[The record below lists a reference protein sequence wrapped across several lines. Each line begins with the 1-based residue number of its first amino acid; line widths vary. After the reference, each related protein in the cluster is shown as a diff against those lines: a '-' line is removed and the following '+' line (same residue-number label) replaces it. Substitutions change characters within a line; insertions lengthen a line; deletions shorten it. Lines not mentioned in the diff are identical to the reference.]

1 MLKWLYSCYSMSDT
15 AEKYR
20 PSIQDRIAERVREIV
35 GPIED
40 WLERLITM
48 PDRFNPETFQLI
60 DHFKKEKMGGVH
72 ARKIIE
78 MYETQYKEYKD
89 LLELRKKNLKF
100 KEIDEEG
107 EGDSEERQLLE
118 SYEDIS
124 NEVIEKGIKAHDN
137 IFKACDYMI
146 DIANANRK
154 PRKKKPISKDKLVSK
169 LQYSKE
175 DTKYN
180 LKSIDPKDI
189 ITAEQLWVFNTK
201 TRKLGIYVASV
212 LDPRGLNREGTG
224 LSVKGTSV
232 QGFDP
237 EKSVQKTLRKPEEQ
251 LSEFM
256 KCGPVKSKTFFSE
269 IKSMEI
275 ALTGRINPDT
285 ILLKV

>member
-1 MLKWLYSCYSMSDT
+1 MSDT
-15 AEKYR
+15 IEKYR

-35 GPIED
+35 VPIED

-48 PDRFNPETFQLI
+48 PDRFNPETFELI
-60 DHFKKEKMGGVH
+60 EHFKKEKVGGVH
-72 ARKIIE
+72 ARKIME

-100 KEIDEEG
+100 SDIDEEG

-118 SYEDIS
+118 SYEDVS

-146 DIANANRK
+146 DMANANRK

>member
-20 PSIQDRIAERVREIV
+20 PSIQERIAERVREIV
-35 GPIED
+35 VPIED

-60 DHFKKEKMGGVH
+60 EHFKKEKVGGVH
-72 ARKIIE
+72 ARKIME

-100 KEIDEEG
+100 TEIDEEG
-107 EGDSEERQLLE
+107 QGDSEERQLLE

-146 DIANANRK
+146 DMANANRK
-154 PRKKKPISKDKLVSK
+154 ARKKKPISKDKLVAK
-169 LQYSKE
+169 LQYCKQ

-180 LKSIDPKDI
+180 LTSIDPKEI
-189 ITAEQLWVFNTK
+189 ITAEQLWVFNAK
-201 TRKLGIYVASV
+201 TRKLGMYVTSV

-224 LSVKGTSV
+224 LSVKGTSM
-232 QGFDP
+232 QRFDP
-237 EKSVQKTLRKPEEQ
+237 EKSVQKTLRKPEAQ
-251 LSEFM
+251 LAEFLQ
-256 KCGPVKSKTFFSE
+256 CGPVKAKTFFSE

-275 ALTGRINPDT
+275 ALTGRINVDT

>member
-20 PSIQDRIAERVREIV
+20 PSIQERIAERVREIV
-35 GPIED
+35 VPIED

-60 DHFKKEKMGGVH
+60 DHFKKEKVGGVH

-154 PRKKKPISKDKLVSK
+154 LRKKKPISKDKLVSK

-251 LSEFM
+251 LTEFM

>member
-20 PSIQDRIAERVREIV
+20 PSIQERIAERVREIIV
-35 GPIED
+35 PIED

-60 DHFKKEKMGGVH
+60 DHFKKEKVGGVH

-180 LKSIDPKDI
+180 LKSIDSKDI

>member
-1 MLKWLYSCYSMSDT
+1 MFKWLYSCYSMSDT
-15 AEKYR
+15 TEKYR
-20 PSIQDRIAERVREIV
+20 PSIQERIAERVREIV
-35 GPIED
+35 VPIED

-60 DHFKKEKMGGVH
+60 DHFKKEKVGGVH

-89 LLELRKKNLKF
+89 LLALREKKLKF
-100 KEIDEEG
+100 KEMDEEG
-107 EGDSEERQLLE
+107 AGDSEERQLLE
-118 SYEDIS
+118 SYEDMD
-124 NEVIEKGIKAHDN
+124 NDVINKGIQAYDN

-146 DIANANRK
+146 DMANNNRK
-154 PRKKKPISKDKLVSK
+154 PRKKKSISKEKLVSK
-169 LQYSKE
+169 LQYCKQ
-175 DTKYN
+175 DIKHN
-180 LKSIDPKDI
+180 LTSIDPKDI
-189 ITAEQLWVFNTK
+189 ITAEQCWVYNTK
-201 TRKLGIYVASV
+201 TRKLGIYVASI

-237 EKSVQKTLRKPEEQ
+237 AQSIQKTLRKPEQQ
-251 LSEFM
+251 LAEFL

-275 ALTGRINPDT
+275 TLTGRINPDT

>member
-20 PSIQDRIAERVREIV
+20 PSIQERIAERVREIV

>member
-1 MLKWLYSCYSMSDT
+1 MSDT
-15 AEKYR
+15 IEKYR
-20 PSIQDRIAERVREIV
+20 PSIQERIAERVREIV
-35 GPIED
+35 VPIED

-48 PDRFNPETFQLI
+48 PDRFNPETFELI
-60 DHFKKEKMGGVH
+60 QHFKKEKVGGVH
-72 ARKIIE
+72 ARKIMEI
-78 MYETQYKEYKD
+78 YETQYKEYKD

-100 KEIDEEG
+100 AEIDEEG

-146 DIANANRK
+146 DMANANRK
-154 PRKKKPISKDKLVSK
+154 ARKKKPISKDKLVAK
-169 LQYSKE
+169 LQYCKQ

-180 LKSIDPKDI
+180 LTSMDPKEI

-224 LSVKGTSV
+224 LTVKGTSI
-232 QGFDP
+232 QRFDP
-237 EKSVQKTLRKPEEQ
+237 AKSMQKTLRKPEEQ

-275 ALTGRINPDT
+275 TLTGRINVDT

>member
-20 PSIQDRIAERVREIV
+20 PSIQERIAERVREIV
-35 GPIED
+35 VPVED
-40 WLERLITM
+40 WLDRLITM

-60 DHFKKEKMGGVH
+60 DHFKKEKVGGVH

-78 MYETQYKEYKD
+78 MYEIQYKEYKD

-100 KEIDEEG
+100 KEIDDEG

-118 SYEDIS
+118 SYEDVS
-124 NEVIEKGIKAHDN
+124 DEVIEKGIKAYDN

-154 PRKKKPISKDKLVSK
+154 PRKKKPVSKEKMVSK
-169 LQYSKE
+169 LQYCKE
-175 DTKYN
+175 DIKYN

-224 LSVKGTSV
+224 LSVKGTSI

-237 EKSVQKTLRKPEEQ
+237 EKSIQKTLRKPEEQ
-251 LSEFM
+251 LTEFT

-275 ALTGRINPDT
+275 ALTGRINTDT

>member
-1 MLKWLYSCYSMSDT
+1 MSDT

-20 PSIQDRIAERVREIV
+20 PSIQERIAERVREIV
-35 GPIED
+35 VPIED

-60 DHFKKEKMGGVH
+60 DHFKKEKVGGVH

>member
-20 PSIQDRIAERVREIV
+20 PSIQERIAERVREIV
-35 GPIED
+35 VPIED

-60 DHFKKEKMGGVH
+60 DHFKKEKVGGVH

-100 KEIDEEG
+100 KEINEEG

-154 PRKKKPISKDKLVSK
+154 LRKKKPISKDKLVSK

>member
-20 PSIQDRIAERVREIV
+20 PSIQERIAERVREIV
-35 GPIED
+35 VPIED

-48 PDRFNPETFQLI
+48 PDRFNPETFELI
-60 DHFKKEKMGGVH
+60 DHFKKEKVSGVH
-72 ARKIIE
+72 ARKIME

-89 LLELRKKNLKF
+89 LLELRKKDLKF
-100 KEIDEEG
+100 DEINEEG

-124 NEVIEKGIKAHDN
+124 NEVIEKGIKAYDR

-146 DIANANRK
+146 DMANANRK

-169 LQYSKE
+169 LQYCKE
-175 DTKYN
+175 DVKYN

-189 ITAEQLWVFNTK
+189 ITAEQVWVFNIK

-224 LSVKGTSV
+224 LSVKGTSM

-237 EKSVQKTLRKPEEQ
+237 EKSIQKTLRKPEEQ
-251 LSEFM
+251 LAEFM
-256 KCGPVKSKTFFSE
+256 KCGPIKSKTFFSE
-269 IKSMEI
+269 IKSMETT
-275 ALTGRINPDT
+275 LTGRINTDT

>member
-15 AEKYR
+15 VEKYR
-20 PSIQDRIAERVREIV
+20 PSIQERIAERVREIV
-35 GPIED
+35 VPIED
-40 WLERLITM
+40 WLERLLTM

-60 DHFKKEKMGGVH
+60 EHFKKEKVGGVH

-100 KEIDEEG
+100 AEIDEEG
-107 EGDSEERQLLE
+107 ESDSEERQLLE

-124 NEVIEKGIKAHDN
+124 DEVIEKGIKAYDN
-137 IFKACDYMI
+137 IFKACDYMM
-146 DIANANRK
+146 DMANANRK

-169 LQYSKE
+169 LQYCKE

-224 LSVKGTSV
+224 LSVKGTSM

-237 EKSVQKTLRKPEEQ
+237 AKSIQKTLRKPEEQ
-251 LSEFM
+251 LAEFL
-256 KCGPVKSKTFFSE
+256 KGGPVKSKTFFSE
-269 IKSMEI
+269 IRSMEI
-275 ALTGRINPDT
+275 TLTGRINPDT

>member
-20 PSIQDRIAERVREIV
+20 PSIQERIAERVREIV
-35 GPIED
+35 VPIED

-60 DHFKKEKMGGVH
+60 DHFKKEKVGGVH

-275 ALTGRINPDT
+275 ALTGRINTDT

>member
-1 MLKWLYSCYSMSDT
+1 MSDT

>member
-15 AEKYR
+15 TEKYR

-35 GPIED
+35 VPIED

-60 DHFKKEKMGGVH
+60 DHFKKEKVGGVH

>member
-20 PSIQDRIAERVREIV
+20 PSIQERIAERVREIV
-35 GPIED
+35 VPIED

-48 PDRFNPETFQLI
+48 PDRFNPDTFQLI
-60 DHFKKEKMGGVH
+60 EHFKKEKVGGVH
-72 ARKIIE
+72 ARKIME

-100 KEIDEEG
+100 AEIDEEG

-118 SYEDIS
+118 SYEDVS
-124 NEVIEKGIKAHDN
+124 NEVIEKGINAYDN
-137 IFKACDYMI
+137 IFKACDYMM
-146 DIANANRK
+146 DMANANRK
-154 PRKKKPISKDKLVSK
+154 PRKKKPISKEKLVSK
-169 LQYSKE
+169 LQYCKE

-237 EKSVQKTLRKPEEQ
+237 EKSIQKTLRKPEEQ
-251 LSEFM
+251 LAEFL
-256 KCGPVKSKTFFSE
+256 KGGPVKSKTFFSE
-269 IKSMEI
+269 IRSMEI
-275 ALTGRINPDT
+275 TLTGRINTDT

>member
-20 PSIQDRIAERVREIV
+20 PSIQERIAERVREIV
-35 GPIED
+35 VPIED

-60 DHFKKEKMGGVH
+60 DHFKKEKVGGVH

-154 PRKKKPISKDKLVSK
+154 SRKKKPISKDKLVSK

>member
-20 PSIQDRIAERVREIV
+20 PSIQERIAERVREIV
-35 GPIED
+35 VPIED

-60 DHFKKEKMGGVH
+60 DHFKKEKVGGVH

-100 KEIDEEG
+100 AEIDEEG

-146 DIANANRK
+146 DMANANRK
-154 PRKKKPISKDKLVSK
+154 SRKKKPISKDKLVAK
-169 LQYSKE
+169 LQYCKQ

-180 LKSIDPKDI
+180 LTSIDPKDI
-189 ITAEQLWVFNTK
+189 ITAEQVWVFNTK

-224 LSVKGTSV
+224 LMVKGTSV

-237 EKSVQKTLRKPEEQ
+237 EKSVQKTLRKPEAQ
-251 LSEFM
+251 LAEFM

-275 ALTGRINPDT
+275 TLTGRINVDT

>member
-20 PSIQDRIAERVREIV
+20 PSIQERIAERVREIV
-35 GPIED
+35 VPIED

-60 DHFKKEKMGGVH
+60 DHFKKEKVGGVH

-78 MYETQYKEYKD
+78 MYEIQYKEYKD

-100 KEIDEEG
+100 AEIDEEG

-118 SYEDIS
+118 SYEDVS

-146 DIANANRK
+146 DMANANRK

-275 ALTGRINPDT
+275 TLTGRINPDT

>member
-15 AEKYR
+15 IEKYR

-35 GPIED
+35 VPIED

-48 PDRFNPETFQLI
+48 PDRFNPETFELI
-60 DHFKKEKMGGVH
+60 EHFKKEKVGGVH
-72 ARKIIE
+72 ARKIME

-100 KEIDEEG
+100 SDIDEEG

-146 DIANANRK
+146 DMANANRK

>member
-1 MLKWLYSCYSMSDT
+1 MSDT

-20 PSIQDRIAERVREIV
+20 PSIQERIAERVREIV
-35 GPIED
+35 VPIED

-60 DHFKKEKMGGVH
+60 DHFKKEKVGGVH

-154 PRKKKPISKDKLVSK
+154 LRKKKPISKDKLVSK

>member
-1 MLKWLYSCYSMSDT
+1 MSDT
-15 AEKYR
+15 IEKYR

-35 GPIED
+35 VPIED

-60 DHFKKEKMGGVH
+60 EHFKKEKVGGVH
-72 ARKIIE
+72 ARKIME

-100 KEIDEEG
+100 ADIDEEG
-107 EGDSEERQLLE
+107 QGDSEERQLLE
-118 SYEDIS
+118 SYEDVS
-124 NEVIEKGIKAHDN
+124 DEVIEKGIKAHDN

-146 DIANANRK
+146 DMANANRK
-154 PRKKKPISKDKLVSK
+154 PRKKKPISKDKLVAK
-169 LQYSKE
+169 LQYCKQ

-180 LKSIDPKDI
+180 LTSIDPKDI

-201 TRKLGIYVASV
+201 TRKLGMYVASV

-224 LSVKGTSV
+224 LSVKGTSI
-232 QGFDP
+232 QGFDTA
-237 EKSVQKTLRKPEEQ
+237 KSMQKTLRKPEEQ
-251 LSEFM
+251 LTEFI

-275 ALTGRINPDT
+275 ALTGRINSDT

>member
-20 PSIQDRIAERVREIV
+20 PSIQERIAERVREIV
-35 GPIED
+35 VPVED
-40 WLERLITM
+40 WLDRLITM

-60 DHFKKEKMGGVH
+60 DHFKKEKVGGVH

-237 EKSVQKTLRKPEEQ
+237 EKSIQKTLRKPEEQ

-275 ALTGRINPDT
+275 ALTGRINTDT

>member
-1 MLKWLYSCYSMSDT
+1 MSDT
-15 AEKYR
+15 IEKYR

-35 GPIED
+35 VPIED

-48 PDRFNPETFQLI
+48 PDRFNPETFELI
-60 DHFKKEKMGGVH
+60 EHFKKEKVGGVH
-72 ARKIIE
+72 ARKIME

-100 KEIDEEG
+100 ADIDEEG
-107 EGDSEERQLLE
+107 QGDSEERQLLE
-118 SYEDIS
+118 SYEDVS
-124 NEVIEKGIKAHDN
+124 DEVIEKGIKAHDN

-146 DIANANRK
+146 DMANANRK
-154 PRKKKPISKDKLVSK
+154 PRKKKPISKDKLVAK
-169 LQYSKE
+169 LQYCKQ

-180 LKSIDPKDI
+180 LTSIDPKDI

-201 TRKLGIYVASV
+201 TRKLGMYVASV

-224 LSVKGTSV
+224 LSVKGTSI
-232 QGFDP
+232 QGFDTA
-237 EKSVQKTLRKPEEQ
+237 KSMQKTLRKPEEQ
-251 LSEFM
+251 LTEFI

-275 ALTGRINPDT
+275 ALTGRINSDT

>member
-20 PSIQDRIAERVREIV
+20 PSIQERIAERVREIV
-35 GPIED
+35 VPIED

>member
-15 AEKYR
+15 IEKYR

-35 GPIED
+35 VPIED

-48 PDRFNPETFQLI
+48 PDRFNPETFELI
-60 DHFKKEKMGGVH
+60 EHFKKEKVGGVH
-72 ARKIIE
+72 ARKIME

-100 KEIDEEG
+100 SDIDEEG

-118 SYEDIS
+118 SYEDVS

-146 DIANANRK
+146 DMANANRK

-169 LQYSKE
+169 LQYCKQ

-180 LKSIDPKDI
+180 LTSIDPKDV

>member
-1 MLKWLYSCYSMSDT
+1 MSDT

-20 PSIQDRIAERVREIV
+20 PSIQERIAERVREIV
-35 GPIED
+35 VPIED

-60 DHFKKEKMGGVH
+60 DHFKKEKVGGVH

-100 KEIDEEG
+100 KEINEEG

-154 PRKKKPISKDKLVSK
+154 LRKKKPISKDKLVSK

>member
-20 PSIQDRIAERVREIV
+20 PSIQERIAERVREIV
-35 GPIED
+35 VPIED

-48 PDRFNPETFQLI
+48 PDRFNPETFQLV
-60 DHFKKEKMGGVH
+60 DHFKKEKVGGVH

-89 LLELRKKNLKF
+89 LLELRKKNLTF
-100 KEIDEEG
+100 KEIDDEG

-124 NEVIEKGIKAHDN
+124 NEIIEKGIKAHDN

-154 PRKKKPISKDKLVSK
+154 PRKKKPISKEKMVSK
-169 LQYSKE
+169 LQYCKE
-175 DTKYN
+175 DNKYN

-189 ITAEQLWVFNTK
+189 ITAEQVWVFNTK

-224 LSVKGTSV
+224 LSVKGASV

-237 EKSVQKTLRKPEEQ
+237 EKSTQKTLRKPEEQ
-251 LSEFM
+251 LAEFM

-275 ALTGRINPDT
+275 ALTGRINTDT
-285 ILLKV
+285 VLLKV

>member
-1 MLKWLYSCYSMSDT
+1 MLNWLYSCYSMSDT
-15 AEKYR
+15 QQTHR
-20 PSIQDRIAERVREIV
+20 PSIQERIAERVREIV
-35 GPIED
+35 IPIED

-60 DHFKKEKMGGVH
+60 EHFKKEKVGGVH
-72 ARKIIE
+72 ARKIME

-89 LLELRKKNLKF
+89 LLALRQKDLQF
-100 KEIDEEG
+100 TEINEEG

-124 NEVIEKGIKAHDN
+124 NEVITKGIKAYDN

-146 DIANANRK
+146 AVANANRK
-154 PRKKKPISKDKLVSK
+154 PRKKKLISKDKLISK
-169 LQYSKE
+169 LQYCKE
-175 DTKYN
+175 DPKYS

-189 ITAEQLWVFNTK
+189 ITAEQLWVFNIK

-237 EKSVQKTLRKPEEQ
+237 AKSIQKTLRKPEAQ
-251 LSEFM
+251 LAEFM
-256 KCGPVKSKTFFSE
+256 KSGPVKSKTFFSE

>member
-20 PSIQDRIAERVREIV
+20 PSIQERIAERVREIV
-35 GPIED
+35 VPIED

-60 DHFKKEKMGGVH
+60 DHFKKEKVGGVH

-237 EKSVQKTLRKPEEQ
+237 EKSIQKTLRKPEEQ

-275 ALTGRINPDT
+275 ALTGRINTDT

>member
-1 MLKWLYSCYSMSDT
+1 
-15 AEKYR
+15 
-20 PSIQDRIAERVREIV
+20 
-35 GPIED
+35 
-40 WLERLITM
+40 
-48 PDRFNPETFQLI
+48 
-60 DHFKKEKMGGVH
+60 
-72 ARKIIE
+72 
-78 MYETQYKEYKD
+78 
-89 LLELRKKNLKF
+89 LELRNKNLKF

>member
-15 AEKYR
+15 IEKYR

-35 GPIED
+35 VPIED

-48 PDRFNPETFQLI
+48 PDRFNPETFELI
-60 DHFKKEKMGGVH
+60 EHFKKEKVGGVH
-72 ARKIIE
+72 ARKIME

-100 KEIDEEG
+100 ADIDEEG
-107 EGDSEERQLLE
+107 QGDSEERQLLE
-118 SYEDIS
+118 SYEDVS
-124 NEVIEKGIKAHDN
+124 DEVIEKGIKAHDN

-146 DIANANRK
+146 DMANANRK
-154 PRKKKPISKDKLVSK
+154 PRKKKPISKDKLVAK
-169 LQYSKE
+169 LQYCKQ

-180 LKSIDPKDI
+180 LTSIDPKDI

-201 TRKLGIYVASV
+201 TRKLGMYVASV

-224 LSVKGTSV
+224 LSVKGTSI
-232 QGFDP
+232 QGFDTA
-237 EKSVQKTLRKPEEQ
+237 KSMQKTLRKPEEQ
-251 LSEFM
+251 LTEFI

-275 ALTGRINPDT
+275 ALTGRINSDT

>member
-1 MLKWLYSCYSMSDT
+1 MSDT
-15 AEKYR
+15 VEKYR
-20 PSIQDRIAERVREIV
+20 PSIQERIAERVREIV
-35 GPIED
+35 VPIED

-48 PDRFNPETFQLI
+48 PDRFNPETFELI
-60 DHFKKEKMGGVH
+60 QHFKKEKVGGVH

-100 KEIDEEG
+100 AEIDEEG

-146 DIANANRK
+146 DMANANRK
-154 PRKKKPISKDKLVSK
+154 ARKKKPISKDKLVAK
-169 LQYSKE
+169 LQYCKQ

-180 LKSIDPKDI
+180 LTSMDPKEI

-224 LSVKGTSV
+224 LTVKGTSI
-232 QGFDP
+232 QRFDP
-237 EKSVQKTLRKPEEQ
+237 AKSMQKTLRKPEEQ

-275 ALTGRINPDT
+275 TLTGRINVDT

>member
-1 MLKWLYSCYSMSDT
+1 MSDT
-15 AEKYR
+15 IEKYR

-35 GPIED
+35 VPIED

-48 PDRFNPETFQLI
+48 PDRFNPETFELI
-60 DHFKKEKMGGVH
+60 EHFKKEKVGGVH
-72 ARKIIE
+72 ARKIME

-100 KEIDEEG
+100 SDIDEEG

-118 SYEDIS
+118 SYEDVS

-146 DIANANRK
+146 DMANANRK

-169 LQYSKE
+169 LQYCKQ

-180 LKSIDPKDI
+180 LTSIDPKDV

>member
-20 PSIQDRIAERVREIV
+20 PSIQERIAERVREIV
-35 GPIED
+35 VPIED

-60 DHFKKEKMGGVH
+60 DHFKKEKVGGVH

-107 EGDSEERQLLE
+107 QGDSEERQLLE

-124 NEVIEKGIKAHDN
+124 DEVIEKGIKAHDN

-146 DIANANRK
+146 DMANANRK
-154 PRKKKPISKDKLVSK
+154 PRKKKSISKDKLVSK

>member
-35 GPIED
+35 VPIED

-60 DHFKKEKMGGVH
+60 DHFKKEKVGGVH

>member
-1 MLKWLYSCYSMSDT
+1 MSDT

-20 PSIQDRIAERVREIV
+20 PSIQERIAERVREIV
-35 GPIED
+35 VPIED

-60 DHFKKEKMGGVH
+60 EHFKKEKVGGVH

-137 IFKACDYMI
+137 IFKACDYMT